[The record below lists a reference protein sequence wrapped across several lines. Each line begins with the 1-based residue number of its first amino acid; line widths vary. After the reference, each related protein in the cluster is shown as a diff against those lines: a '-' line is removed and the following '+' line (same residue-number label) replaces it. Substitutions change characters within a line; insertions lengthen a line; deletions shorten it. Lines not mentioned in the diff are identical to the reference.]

1 LPHELEE
8 TFGARKPGERRLGPF
23 SVSAI
28 VGF

>member
-1 LPHELEE
+1 MKFEE

-28 VGF
+28 VGFA